1 MTLDYLQFYFVD
13 LAENAS
19 VSVSVSVSVNANEN
33 AKNHSDESADAHFDW
48 VDFEG

>member
-1 MTLDYLQFYFVD
+1 MD

-19 VSVSVSVSVNANEN
+19 VSANGDDVIANEN

-48 VDFEG
+48 VDFEC